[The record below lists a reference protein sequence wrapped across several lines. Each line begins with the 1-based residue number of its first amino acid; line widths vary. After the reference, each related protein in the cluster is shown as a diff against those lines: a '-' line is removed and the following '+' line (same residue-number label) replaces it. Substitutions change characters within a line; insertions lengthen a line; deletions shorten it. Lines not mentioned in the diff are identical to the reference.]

1 MKRKYLALTVLSF
14 MVCSYVAPFVGYGT
28 EQTKTDVAAQEETT
42 IITNETPEIQITK
55 EVPTV
60 TKDVPKIKLMS
71 GISSVIFDDNLLCK
85 KIVQDDYISYRIPYN
100 KGFKSYMSYKAIT
113 HKSSK
118 QYKIQNKYA
127 YTGTYGI
134 RQVNDRY
141 CVAVGTYF
149 QMEVGTYFDLV
160 LENGTVIQCIL
171 SDVKDNKHTLSDNIT
186 TASNGCVSEFITDI
200 RCLPYDVRNNK
211 GTGTGDISDCCEE
224 WDSPVKEIRV
234 YDKNILNKE

>member
-1 MKRKYLALTVLSF
+1 MKRKYLALTMLSF

-42 IITNETPEIQITK
+42 IITNETPETQTK

-60 TKDVPKIKLMS
+60 TKDVPEIKLMS

-85 KIVQDDYISYRIPYN
+85 KIVQDDYISYRIPHN
-100 KGFKSYMSYKAIT
+100 NGFKSYMSYKAIT

-118 QYKIQNKYA
+118 QYKIQNEYA

-134 RQVNDRY
+134 RQVNERF
-141 CVAVGTYF
+141 CVAVGTFF

-160 LENGTVIQCIL
+160 LENGTVIPCIL

-200 RCLPYDVRNNK
+200 KCLPCKVRNNK
-211 GTGTGDISDCCEE
+211 GTGTGDISDCCAE

-234 YDKNILNKE
+234 YEKNILDKE

>member
-71 GISSVIFDDNLLCK
+71 GISSVIFYENLLCK
-85 KIVQDDYISYRIPYN
+85 KIIQDDYISYKIPYN

-127 YTGTYGI
+127 YTGNYGI
-134 RQVNDRY
+134 RQIKNRY
-141 CVAVGTYF
+141 CVAVGTFF

-160 LENGTVIQCIL
+160 LENGTIIPCIL

-200 RCLPYDVRNNK
+200 KCLPCKVRNNK
-211 GTGTGDISDCCEE
+211 STGTGDISDCCEE
-224 WDSPVKEIRV
+224 WDSPVVEIRV
-234 YDKNILNKE
+234 YDKNIFEKE